1 MGTEKVEDPT
11 LRPFDKLRVL
21 SGVEA
26 QARGGDS
33 STTLTVPE
41 QGRRERSRT
50 TRGGAENPREAG
62 EVKTFQPSYLR
73 LHQNG
78 ELIKRIEAL
87 SEKLES
93 CEVCP
98 HKCSVNRLK
107 DEKGICK
114 TGNKAKVS
122 SFGPHFGEESPLVGR
137 HGSGTIFF
145 THCNLYCIFCQN
157 YDISHLGEG
166 YLVDEERIAEIM
178 LSLQNMGCHNIN
190 FVTPTHVIPQIV
202 KALPIAVENGLS
214 IPLVY
219 NSGGYDSVLTLKL
232 LDGIF
237 DIYMPDFKYSDDK
250 IAQRY
255 CNAPDY
261 SQVAKQAV
269 KMMHRQV
276 GDLILDE
283 KGIARRGLII
293 RHLVLPEDL
302 AGTYEAMRFITKEI
316 SKNSYVNLMDQYRPC
331 YKAKDFPPLDR
342 RITREEFVQAIKI
355 AHDLGIKRLDG
366 LEY

>member
-1 MGTEKVEDPT
+1 MGTEKVEDP
-11 LRPFDKLRVL
+11 
-21 SGVEA
+21 
-26 QARGGDS
+26 ARGG
-33 STTLTVPE
+33 
-41 QGRRERSRT
+41 
-50 TRGGAENPREAG
+50 
-62 EVKTFQPSYLR
+62 EVKASQPGYLR
-73 LHQNG
+73 LYQNG
-78 ELIKRIEAL
+78 ELAKRIEAL
-87 SEKLES
+87 QKKLEN

-114 TGNKAKVS
+114 TGKKAKVS

-145 THCNLYCIFCQN
+145 AHCNLYCIFCQN

-166 YLVDEERIAEIM
+166 YLVDEERIAEMM
-178 LSLQNMGCHNIN
+178 LSLQNMRCHNIN

-202 KALPIAVENGLS
+202 KALSYAIEKGLTL
-214 IPLVY
+214 PLVY
-219 NSGGYDSVLTLKL
+219 NSGGYDSASTLEL

-261 SQVAKQAV
+261 SQVAKQTL
-269 KMMHRQV
+269 KTMHQQV

-283 KGIARRGLII
+283 KGIAKRGLII
-293 RHLVLPEDL
+293 RHLVLPENL
-302 AGTYEAMRFITKEI
+302 AGTYEVTKFIAEEL

-342 RITREEFVQAIKI
+342 RISREEFVQAIKD
-355 AHDLGIKRLDG
+355 AHNLGIKRLDG
-366 LEY
+366 LKYSMV

>member
-1 MGTEKVEDPT
+1 MLQSTKGGDKNPARGEKV
-11 LRPFDKLRVL
+11 K
-21 SGVEA
+21 
-26 QARGGDS
+26 
-33 STTLTVPE
+33 TVPP
-41 QGRRERSRT
+41 G
-50 TRGGAENPREAG
+50 
-62 EVKTFQPSYLR
+62 YLR

-78 ELIKRIEAL
+78 ELSKRIEAL
-87 SEKLES
+87 WKKLE
-93 CEVCP
+93 CCDICP

-114 TGNKAKVS
+114 IGRKAKVS

-137 HGSGTIFF
+137 HGSGTIFL

-166 YLVDEERIAEIM
+166 YLVDEEGIAEMM
-178 LSLQNMGCHNIN
+178 LSLQNMRCHNIN

-202 KALPIAVENGLS
+202 KALSFAIEKGLTV
-214 IPLVY
+214 PLVY
-219 NSGGYDSVLTLKL
+219 NSGGYDSVSTLKL
-232 LDGIF
+232 LEGIF

-255 CNAPDY
+255 CNASDY
-261 SQVAKQAV
+261 SQVAKQAI
-269 KMMHRQV
+269 KAMHQLV

-293 RHLVLPEDL
+293 RHLILPEDL
-302 AGTYEAMRFITKEI
+302 AGTYEVMKFIAEEI

-331 YKAKDFPPLDR
+331 YKANDFPPLDR
-342 RITREEFVQAIKI
+342 RMTQEEFVQAIKI
-355 AHDLGIKRLDG
+355 AHNLGIKRLDG
-366 LEY
+366 LEYLTK